1 MKINVDLDRCT
12 GHGVCESILDT
23 VFEVGDDGMVHLLVE
38 APGSRRR
45 VPDASAQPGG
55 LTMTEVDAHLV
66 VVGASLAG
74 LRAVESARRAGFA
87 GVITLVGAEE
97 HLPYDRPPLSK
108 EFLTAVEAPAAT
120 TLRAES
126 VLRDE
131 LQVHLRLGSPATALD
146 PAGRT
151 VWVGNEPLHYTALVI
166 ATGATPRSL
175 PGTEGLTGV
184 HTLRTID
191 DARQIRAA
199 LDTGART
206 VVVGAG
212 FIGSE
217 IASSAR
223 QRGSTVTVVE
233 AMPTPLAR
241 PVGEQMGAVLAS
253 LHERNGT
260 TLRVGVGVDA
270 IEGDGRV
277 EAVRLADGSR
287 IEADLVIVGVGVS
300 PNTDWLAESGL
311 ELGNGIECDKTLQ
324 TSSPGVYAA
333 GDIASWPNPLFDTR
347 MRLEHWTI
355 AAEQG
360 GAAARN
366 AIDPTNPA
374 AFETVPYFWSDW
386 YGKRIQFV
394 GVAAGA
400 EEIELV
406 AGDLDGD
413 TFLVLYRRGDRLVGV
428 LGLEQRAAVMKYR
441 MLIGKA
447 ATWSEAQEFAKARAA
462 AAAAKAAAASE

>member
-1 MKINVDLDRCT
+1 MTDV
-12 GHGVCESILDT
+12 EP
-23 VFEVGDDGMVHLLVE
+23 HLL
-38 APGSRRR
+38 
-45 VPDASAQPGG
+45 
-55 LTMTEVDAHLV
+55 

-108 EFLTAVEAPAAT
+108 EFLTAADLPDAP

-126 VLRDE
+126 VLHDD
-131 LQVHLRLGSPATALD
+131 LQVHLRLGAPATALD
-146 PAGRT
+146 TTDRVVIAG
-151 VWVGNEPLHYTALVI
+151 GEPIHYTSLVL
-166 ATGATPRSL
+166 ATGATPRHL
-175 PGTEGLTGV
+175 PGTEHLGGV
-184 HTLRTID
+184 HQLRTLD
-191 DARQIRAA
+191 DARAIRQA

-223 QRGSTVTVVE
+223 QRGSEVTVVE

-241 PVGEQMGAVLAS
+241 PVGEQMGTVLAS

-260 TLRVGVGVDA
+260 RLLCGVGVDA
-270 IEGDGRV
+270 LDGDDHV
-277 EAVRLADGSR
+277 TAVRLADGTR
-287 IEADLVIVGVGVS
+287 IEADLVVVGIGVA
-300 PNTDWLAESGL
+300 PNTEWLADSGL

-324 TSSPGVYAA
+324 TSAPGVYAA
-333 GDIASWPNPLFDTR
+333 GDIASWPNPTFDTR

-360 GAAARN
+360 GAAAKN
-366 AIDPTNPA
+366 AIDPDNATA
-374 AFETVPYFWSDW
+374 YATVPYFWSDW

-400 EEIELV
+400 DETELV

-413 TFLVLYRRGDRLVGV
+413 TFLVLYRRGDRLIGA
-428 LGLEQRAAVMKYR
+428 LGLEQRAAMMKYR
-441 MLIGKA
+441 SQIDKA
-447 ATWSEAQEFAKARAA
+447 ATWDEGLAFARERAA
-462 AAAAKAAAASE
+462 AAAAKKAAGS